1 MAKIEEGQGRS
12 VDLKTRLSAE
22 AEGRMRV
29 KARNNRKGVNNP
41 SMLKN
46 DPLTRYLADLKAEDD
61 AIERHARSILSLM
74 VDNGDVEATT
84 TLLIVKF
91 VSISGRRDRMAR
103 AIEAFRF
110 ENASILHPWTIETSI
125 SMGKR
130 VISFAQDIVIGGK
143 PEATVYAEAKRQ
155 HDEWLARKAAK
166 SSSATAEVAVKPTK
180 NQLRKNRI
188 REAKRMQPRRQ
199 LATT

>member
-41 SMLKN
+41 SVPKN
-46 DPLTRYLADLKAEDD
+46 DPLTRYLTDLKAEND
-61 AIERHARSILSLM
+61 AIERHARSILNLM
-74 VDNGDVEATT
+74 VDNSDVEAST
-84 TLLIVKF
+84 TLLILKF
-91 VSISGRRDRMAR
+91 VGISGRRDRMAR
-103 AIEAFRF
+103 AIEAFHF
-110 ENASILHPWTIETSI
+110 ENASILHPWTIDTSI

-155 HDEWLARKAAK
+155 HDEWLAHKAAK
-166 SSSATAEVAVKPTK
+166 TSSATVEVAVQPTK

-188 REAKRMQPRRQ
+188 REAKRMQPQRQ